1 MDRDISLGYLSP
13 LGKSS
18 ASLGMIGWEALG
30 DQWHGMGRRARQ
42 MTEIIGLL
50 KKIKTVYYQYVW
62 LGYKIYCIEKQMKP
76 YPKNIWYNV
85 RKVKVHRTN

>member
-1 MDRDISLGYLSP
+1 MDRDTSLGYLPP

-18 ASLGMIGWEALG
+18 ASL
-30 DQWHGMGRRARQ
+30 ARQ